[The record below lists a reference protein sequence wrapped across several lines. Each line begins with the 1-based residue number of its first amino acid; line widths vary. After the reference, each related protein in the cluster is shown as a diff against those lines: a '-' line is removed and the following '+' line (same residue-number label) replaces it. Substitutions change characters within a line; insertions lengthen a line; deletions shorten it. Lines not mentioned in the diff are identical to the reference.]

1 MIDFTYQELKEDHGL
16 SDDQIQKLDSR
27 ALKLLGNTLIMIN
40 GCLKSKQSCD
50 NKISSILI
58 YVSMAKEFKP
68 LPMEIDMKVNG
79 KKGNLMVKGNSPGK
93 MDGNMLVI
101 LKMVK

>member
-1 MIDFTYQELKEDHGL
+1 MMMIDFTYQELKEDHGL

-27 ALKLLGNTLIMIN
+27 ALKVLGNTLIMIN

-58 YVSMAKEFKP
+58 YVSMA
-68 LPMEIDMKVNG
+68 MEMLEN
-79 KKGNLMVKGNSPGK
+79 NLLESISESIPKDELN
-93 MDGNMLVI
+93 
-101 LKMVK
+101 